1 MKKLNLP
8 FKHICHSTSTRK
20 GLLFYMA
27 LLSTILIFAQTKQAT
42 QRAYAPSLG
51 NAASFAVFGGG
62 GGVTNQGSLTILHG
76 SLGTTSVSTAVTG
89 FTDGVSGNPYTTAAG
104 SNNGNVTGGIYSNN
118 GDPVTFAF
126 AQLTSADILTAY
138 QAIAPAAQLNGVE
151 PNTTNNGEL
160 GGLTLNPGVYKS
172 AVGFFNITGSDLT
185 LDANNDPN
193 AVWIFQTASSLTV
206 GAPGFPRSVTMTN
219 GGLARNVYWYVGSG
233 AVINTGG
240 GGTMCGNII
249 SSAAITTSTAAS
261 TILTTINGRILCLN
275 AGVTL
280 VNTIVNACDTWTGKT
295 SSIWS
300 TATNWSRG
308 SVPIASEEVLI
319 PNVLTTKPIV
329 SSTTQ
334 PLFNLTIYSGSALTV
349 TSTLQIGGFINNL
362 GNAFDAT
369 NGTITMN
376 GVGTVTKNGVLP
388 QFLPPAFT
396 SNNTVQNLIISNPA
410 NDTLGGNINVSNLFT
425 LSNGLLKTGTNILI
439 IGNNA
444 TTANASNVR
453 YVDGNVRKIGTQAFI
468 FPVGNLGKY
477 APISISAPSSPT
489 DHFTASYSF
498 SNPNNSSYLTTSL
511 GSGLNKVSS
520 TEFWLLNRTNGT
532 SNVDVTLNF
541 DASHSGGIS
550 SLADLRVALWNGSQW
565 TNQGNTNTTGNAGNN
580 PNGTVRSNPSLSAFG
595 PFTLGSSTAS
605 NTLPVNLLSFTAQ
618 RQSNNIALAWLT
630 TNELNTTYFNVQ
642 RSTDGVNFGNN
653 GKVATKGSGSYGYN
667 DDIASVTP
675 QPATIFYRLQIV
687 DNDGSFVYSKVLAV
701 SLNSK
706 IQTLNLYPNP
716 VKETLFVQLNSAKAE
731 KITLQVIDMQ
741 GKILKQQIVQAVV
754 GNVSL
759 SIDASAFAKGTYTLL
774 VKGTETML
782 KKQFVKE

>member
-20 GLLFYMA
+20 GLFFYMA
-27 LLSTILIFAQTKQAT
+27 LFTTTLSFAQVAPT
-42 QRAYAPSLG
+42 AYAPSLG

-62 GGVTNQGSLTILHG
+62 GGVTNQGANTILHG
-76 SLGTTSVSTAVTG
+76 SLGTTSVSTTITG
-89 FTDGVSGNPYTTAAG
+89 FKDGITGTPYTTAAG
-104 SNNGNVTGGIYSNN
+104 SNNGDVKGGIFSDAPAP
-118 GDPVTFAF
+118 GDAVSFAF
-126 AQLTSADILTAY
+126 ASKTIADIKTAY
-138 QAIAPAAQLNGVE
+138 DNISPAAQPGGID
-151 PNTTNNGEL
+151 PNNNGEL
-160 GGLTLNPGVYKS
+160 GGLTLTPGVYKS
-172 AVGFFNITGSDLT
+172 VTFKITNSDLT
-185 LDANNDPN
+185 LDAKGDPN
-193 AVWIFQTASSLTV
+193 AVWVFQTTAALTV
-206 GAPGFPRSVTMTN
+206 GNTVGARSVIMTN

-233 AVINTGG
+233 AVINGAGG
-240 GGTMCGNII
+240 GFMSGNII
-249 SSAAITTSTAAS
+249 SSAAITTSTAGLAAQ
-261 TILTTINGRILCLN
+261 TTINGRVLCIN

-280 VNTIVNACDTWTGKT
+280 VNTTVNACDTWTGVT
-295 SSIWS
+295 SNVWS

-319 PNVLTTKPIV
+319 PNVLTTKPVISNIT
-329 SSTTQ
+329 SS
-334 PLFNLTIYSGSALTV
+334 LFNLTIYNGSALTV

-376 GVGTVTKNGVLP
+376 GVGTVTKNGVDP

-396 SNNTVQNLIISNPA
+396 NNNTVQNLIISNPA

-444 TTANASNVR
+444 TTANASNAR
-453 YVDGNVRKIGTQAFI
+453 YVDGNVRKIGTQAFT

-618 RQSNNIALAWLT
+618 RQNNNIALAWLT

-731 KITLQVIDMQ
+731 KITLQVINMQ